1 MELLD
6 VKNLRVTYRTNQKNI
21 LAVNDVSISIKQ
33 GESLGIVGESGSG
46 KSTLAMALLQLLPKD
61 MAEVSGEVIFQGKDL
76 LKCSKSEL
84 KDIRWKELSV
94 VFQKSMNGLSPV
106 HKIGKQ
112 LEDIYRVHDSK
123 SGSKAIKERIIE
135 LLGMVNLSERVY
147 GLYPHELS
155 GGMLQRVSI
164 ALSLMHEPSMVIFDE
179 ATTALDVVTQGQILA
194 EIKRLTEE
202 MSMTVMIITHDVSVV
217 ASSCK
222 KTAVMY
228 AGCLMEFGDV
238 DAVLTSPAHPYTK
251 GLLNSFPTL
260 EGERKNLRGIPGSL
274 PDLGRLPAGCV
285 FAPRCDKAVKL
296 CYKER
301 PEYITVS
308 KKQKAACHL
317 YGGGRQ

>member
-6 VKNLRVTYRTNQKNI
+6 VKNLHVAYRTNQKNI

-46 KSTLAMALLQLLPKD
+46 KSTLAMALLQLLPRD
-61 MAEVSGEVIFQGKDL
+61 MTEVSGEVIFQGKDL

-94 VFQKSMNGLSPV
+94 VFQKSMNALSPV

-123 SGSKAIKERIIE
+123 SGSKAIRERIIE
-135 LLGMVNLSERVY
+135 LLGMVNLPERVY

-251 GLLNSFPTL
+251 GLLSSFPTL

-274 PDLGRLPAGCV
+274 PDLGSLPAGCV
-285 FAPRCDKAVKL
+285 FAPRCDKAFKL

-301 PEYITVS
+301 PAYITVS